1 MPNGCLKPLKRPN
14 DICRARLVQVRL
26 NSILQGYQSVYLKER
41 GMCAEE
47 KPAYESYLTEYAVSK
62 TLSMLNLRIAKLTTS
77 ALADMAVTKMKT
89 AWNPWV

>member
-1 MPNGCLKPLKRPN
+1 
-14 DICRARLVQVRL
+14 
-26 NSILQGYQSVYLKER
+26 
-41 GMCAEE
+41 MCAEE

-62 TLSMLNLRIAKLTTS
+62 TLSMLNLRIAKLTTN

>member
-1 MPNGCLKPLKRPN
+1 
-14 DICRARLVQVRL
+14 
-26 NSILQGYQSVYLKER
+26 
-41 GMCAEE
+41 MCAEE